1 MSKAAKRSLLILIV
15 LLLLALGFA
24 AFTVIEK
31 QNVEAQKA
39 MVEREFARA
48 QDDFLAK
55 EKKHIQEAQQLNS
68 ALSAA
73 NSEKDQLTKKI
84 AEVEEK
90 AQDQIVA
97 LTDEI
102 DQVAAD
108 RDKWKQRI
116 ETIRQERDTLMA
128 KITDLNKQLEEKAKA
143 EVAEAKKEEPPPE
156 PKEVIPSYID
166 IAKAPAVMPETGK
179 VVDEAIWA
187 DLLKQKASLE
197 IDIKKLKEELSA
209 KSVQIVE
216 LKQSNEGLSLQVD
229 TLQHEKEEIVV
240 EIQHKSDMIDNISLE
255 LARTKNDKKF
265 IADRAEKLNAENQN
279 LRQQMKQLVTVKNA
293 LEKSIVRL
301 SQEKDKVEGK
311 LGKTETMIQ
320 SKIDEIW
327 EIKDDLDRSIRSAG
341 TDKPSTSEVELP
353 PIVVSSNGDAV
364 SYNTGEAT
372 PGFNGRVISVNE
384 SNNFVIV
391 DIGEN
396 KGIRLG
402 DSLSV
407 YRDSKY
413 IARLE
418 VIQVRKDI
426 SAADLKDQWSQ
437 VKVGD
442 IIR

>member
-15 LLLLALGFA
+15 LLLFALGFA
-24 AFTVIEK
+24 AITVLEK
-31 QNVEAQKA
+31 QKVEEEKA
-39 MVEREFARA
+39 MVEREYAQA
-48 QDDFLAK
+48 QDQFQAS
-55 EKKHIQEAQQLNS
+55 EQKHLQNEQQLNS
-68 ALSAA
+68 ALKSANDERSA
-73 NSEKDQLTKKI
+73 LSQRIKDVEKDAEEQI
-84 AEVEEK
+84 AALSSAVDEV
-90 AQDQIVA
+90 
-97 LTDEI
+97 T
-102 DQVAAD
+102 AD

-116 ETIRQERDTLMA
+116 ETIRQERDALMT
-128 KITDLNKQLEEKAKA
+128 KINDLTKNLEEKTQALA
-143 EVAEAKKEEPPPE
+143 AATATPKEEPKP
-156 PKEVIPSYID
+156 VIPSYVD
-166 IAKAPAVMPETGK
+166 VAQAPAYMPQTGK
-179 VVDEAIWA
+179 VVDEEFWA
-187 DLLKQKASLE
+187 NLVKQKASLE
-197 IDIKKLKEELSA
+197 IDIAKLKDELSA

-216 LKQSNEGLSLQVD
+216 LKQSNEDLTLQVN
-229 TLQHEKEEIVV
+229 TLKHEKEGIEV

-265 IADRAEKLNAENQN
+265 IADRAEKLNTENTN

-301 SQEKDKVEGK
+301 SQEKDKVQGK

-327 EIKDDLDRSIRSAG
+327 EIKDDLDRSIRSAS
-341 TDKPSTSEVELP
+341 TDAPSSEVELP

-364 SYNTGEAT
+364 SYNTGEI
-372 PGFNGRVISVNE
+372 PGFNGRVISVNDA
-384 SNNFVIV
+384 NNFVIV

-396 KGIRLG
+396 KGVRLG

-426 SAADLKDQWSQ
+426 AAADLKDQWSKVQ
-437 VKVGD
+437 VGD